1 MSLRS
6 LNTGAS
12 GMEANTFKL
21 DTIANNIANAGT
33 TGFKRSRANFED
45 ILYETLKV
53 PGSESNGIQTGI
65 GTQVGL
71 GTRISGTQ
79 LDFQPGSLQQSGQQL
94 DLAIE
99 GKGFFSVTN
108 SDQTTSYTRNGAFTL
123 NSNGDIVLA
132 SAIEGRLLD
141 PPINIPQDATDISIS
156 SDGTV
161 AYRASSN
168 DDLTVA
174 GQILLTTFPNPGG
187 LLQEGDTLYSQTDA
201 SGAPIS
207 TAPNTDGVGAIAQ
220 GFLELS
226 NVEPVQELVD
236 LIKTQRN
243 FELNS
248 QVVQAADQTL
258 QLIANLRRF

>member
-6 LNTGAS
+6 LNSGAS

-21 DTIANNIANAGT
+21 DTIANNIANSGT

-53 PGSESNGIQTGI
+53 PGTESGGQTTGI

-79 LDFQPGSLQQSGQQL
+79 LDFRPGSLMQTDKKL

-99 GKGFFSVTN
+99 GNGFFEVIN
-108 SDQTTSYTRNGAFTL
+108 PDGTSSFSRNGSFTL
-123 NSNGDIVLA
+123 NTDGDIVLA
-132 SAIEGRLLD
+132 SADQGRLIN
-141 PPINIPQDATDISIS
+141 PSINIPQDASDISVS
-156 SDGTV
+156 PDGTV
-161 AYRASSN
+161 SYRAAGTN
-168 DDLTVA
+168 TLTNA
-174 GQILLTTFPNPGG
+174 GQILVSIFPNSGG
-187 LLQEGDTLYSQTDA
+187 LLQEGETLYAPTDA
-201 SGAPIS
+201 SGAPVSS
-207 TAPNTDGVGAIAQ
+207 TPGTLGIGAIRQ
-220 GFLELS
+220 GYLEQS
-226 NVEPVQELVD
+226 NVEPVHELVD

-243 FELNS
+243 FELSS

>member
-6 LNTGAS
+6 LHTGAS
-12 GMEANTFKL
+12 GMEANTFNL
-21 DTIANNIANAGT
+21 DTIANNIANSGT

-53 PGSESNGIQTGI
+53 PGTETNGVPTGI

-79 LDFQPGSLQQSGQQL
+79 IDFQPGSLKQTGKEL

-99 GKGFFSVTN
+99 GNGFFEVTN
-108 SDQTTSYTRNGAFTL
+108 PDGTSSYTRNGAFNL
-123 NSNGDIVLA
+123 NANGDVVLA
-132 SAIEGRLLD
+132 SAIEGRLLE
-141 PPINIPQDATDISIS
+141 PPVNIPPDATDISVS

-161 AYRASSN
+161 SYRPAGA
-168 DDLTVA
+168 DELTAA
-174 GQILLTTFPNPGG
+174 GQILVSVFPNPGG
-187 LLQEGDTLYSQTDA
+187 LLQQGDTLYSITDA
-201 SGAPIS
+201 SGAAVPS
-207 TAPNTDGVGAIAQ
+207 TPGSQGIGSVAQ
-220 GFLELS
+220 GFLEQS
-226 NVEPVQELVD
+226 NVEPVHELVD

-258 QLIANLRRF
+258 QLLANLRRF